1 MSKNLIRHWAN
12 LLESEEKVC
21 KEETCKE
28 AVQSESEFVSDEKT
42 ANILSRLATQCDDMR
57 KKMMEDRFRVYGYEG
72 QQLANFWLDLGRVA
86 DALSRGNFNSDVAE
100 DLDRAGAQ
108 IMNFDSH
115 KTPKPTD
122 PRDIA

>member
-12 LLESEEKVC
+12 LFESEEKVC
-21 KEETCKE
+21 KEETCRE

-108 IMNFDSH
+108 IMNFDSY